1 MTAIIWLIDQV
12 IGLYIMVVVAQVI
25 LSWLVSFQVV
35 NTSNRFV
42 YMVGDFLYR
51 ATEPALKPIRR
62 VMPNLGGLDISPV
75 VLILALVFARQLLIF
90 DIAPALR

>member
-1 MTAIIWLIDQV
+1 MTAILWLIDQV
-12 IGLYIMVVVAQVI
+12 IGIYIIVVVAQVI
-25 LSWLVSFQVV
+25 LSWLVSFKVV
-35 NTSNRFV
+35 NTGNRFV
-42 YMVGDFLYR
+42 YMIGDFLYR